1 MLNTIGMSES
11 VLKIM
16 EKRGKA
22 DILIF
27 FGMAILTLVLIYIL
41 YSYVRP
47 WFWGTYPIVTNSQ
60 TVNTNELL

>member
-47 WFWGTYPIVTNSQ
+47 WFWSTYPTVTNSQ